1 MVHRCNPW
9 AFNPEIWPRMHLE
22 HFIAATLPFSRPN
35 ETNFDFEKVR
45 RGMVVMHGRDL
56 ARESMMN
63 NDGGAMEEA
72 PCYESIGIFSSLGE
86 ISCNY
91 ADYC

>member
-1 MVHRCNPW
+1 
-9 AFNPEIWPRMHLE
+9 MHLE

-63 NDGGAMEEA
+63 NDGGAVA

>member
-1 MVHRCNPW
+1 
-9 AFNPEIWPRMHLE
+9 
-22 HFIAATLPFSRPN
+22 
-35 ETNFDFEKVR
+35 
-45 RGMVVMHGRDL
+45 MHGRDL

-63 NDGGAMEEA
+63 NDGGAVA